1 MIAVH
6 GYTTDEATQAHS
18 LRIDSAVRAW
28 MQPLV
33 AELPSG
39 MQPPLHVTYGYVQ
52 YELGSEVCQTVGL
65 KSQQ

>member
-6 GYTTDEATQAHS
+6 GYTTDEATQAH
-18 LRIDSAVRAW
+18 SAVRAW